1 MKKRAS
7 QRGMSNDKRTLYVGA
22 DLHKG
27 ETQLAL
33 FEVGGALV
41 GEKRLPT
48 KELGR
53 YLSSLPGEKRVA
65 IESVGFVYPI
75 YDELSS
81 LKDCHVTVANPNKL
95 HLISRSSTKH
105 DRADAKILGDLL
117 RTDYL
122 PVAHMRDE
130 ETREKLVVIGERVRY
145 GVRSGELKGSIRW
158 LLMRRGIEVDK
169 PFSEEGR
176 KRLRA
181 LRLQEVDNRLDEL
194 VLVES
199 FIERL
204 DAQIADIASRDHK
217 AKLLDTLPGLA
228 PYTALY
234 LACILDDIERFPDA
248 KHACAYLGLVPWLDE
263 TADTTHL
270 GHITKKGD
278 RFLRRNLVQCA
289 RVAVRK
295 DPHLNEFYTKLSHK
309 RGEKKAIIA
318 VARKLVSYA
327 YWMIKRNMTYEEL
340 SPWRNQ

>member
-1 MKKRAS
+1 MKKRANFK
-7 QRGMSNDKRTLYVGA
+7 GMNDRILYVGI
-22 DLHKG
+22 DLH
-27 ETQLAL
+27 ERESQLAV
-33 FEVGGALV
+33 FDQGGALLD
-41 GEKRLPT
+41 EKRLPT
-48 KELGR
+48 KELR
-53 YLSSLPGEKRVA
+53 NHLSSLPGEKRVA
-65 IESVGFVYPI
+65 MESVGFVYPI

-81 LKDCHVTVANPNKL
+81 LKDCHITVANPNRL

-105 DRADAKILGDLL
+105 DKADARVLGDLL
-117 RTDYL
+117 RTNYL

-145 GVRSGELKGSIRW
+145 GAKGGELKGSIKW
-158 LLMRRGIEVDK
+158 LLKRRGIEVEK
-169 PFSEEGR
+169 PFSDEGR

-194 VLVES
+194 ALAES
-199 FIERL
+199 FIKGL
-204 DAQIADIASRDHK
+204 DGQILDIASRDEK

-234 LACILDDIERFPDA
+234 LACVLDDIDRFPDA

-278 RFLRRNLVQCA
+278 KWLRRNLVQCA

-295 DPHLNEFYTKLSHK
+295 DAHLNGFYTRLSHK
-309 RGEKKAIIA
+309 RGEKKALIA

-327 YWMIKRNMTYEEL
+327 YWMIKRKQTYEEL
-340 SPWRNQ
+340 SPWVPT